1 MTLTKSGIK
10 DTIHKQLGFTN
21 NKSAELVELILEI
34 IKRSLDSG
42 EDVMISGFGRFNVK
56 EKNQRKGR
64 NPATGDSMM
73 LSKRK
78 VVTFRSSGVLRDKIN
93 GIESESS
100 SESESSFE

>member
-10 DTIHKQLGFTN
+10 DAIHKQLGFTN

-34 IKRSLDSG
+34 IKRSLENG

-56 EKNQRKGR
+56 EKNERKGR
-64 NPATGDSMM
+64 NPATGESMM
-73 LSKRK
+73 LTKRK

-93 GIESESS
+93 GSDESAPESP
-100 SESESSFE
+100 F

>member
-10 DTIHKQLGFTN
+10 DAIHKQLGFTN

-34 IKRSLDSG
+34 IKRSLENG

-56 EKNQRKGR
+56 EKNERKGR
-64 NPATGDSMM
+64 NPATGESMM
-73 LSKRK
+73 LTKRK

-93 GIESESS
+93 GSDESS
-100 SESESSFE
+100 PESSF